1 MMCVKRL
8 ATTVS
13 GQQMLSPSTHVAAAF
28 LRICLIGLCLPIRS
42 RSPRVLVGQRE
53 EGQAD
58 AEVIEAVTAM
68 LAAHP
73 WRR

>member
-1 MMCVKRL
+1 
-8 ATTVS
+8 VS
-13 GQQMLSPSTHVAAAF
+13 GLLA
-28 LRICLIGLCLPIRS
+28 
-42 RSPRVLVGQRE
+42 

-68 LAAHP
+68 LAADP